1 MWWKLWL
8 ANLHL
13 CCRWLLNSFCE
24 ICFSKMQIFV
34 KTLTGKTI
42 TLEVEPSDTIENVKA
57 KIQVRGYIFH
67 ALYVKFS
74 CLCLTQCGPGNVY
87 ATAARGQ
94 MRMFYRCVFCF
105 FSSATIVHK
114 YETTVLG
121 NGWTDF
127 HEILPNDSVPKW
139 GLGPQIIFGE
149 LKTTQNESELVYAGS
164 VLYGGCVTKAW
175 MSECI

>member
-1 MWWKLWL
+1 M
-8 ANLHL
+8 
-13 CCRWLLNSFCE
+13 LN
-24 ICFSKMQIFV
+24 
-34 KTLTGKTI
+34 
-42 TLEVEPSDTIENVKA
+42 
-57 KIQVRGYIFH
+57 FH
-67 ALYVKFS
+67 ASASHSVAQAMF
-74 CLCLTQCGPGNVY
+74 TQPPLGG
-87 ATAARGQ
+87 
-94 MRMFYRCVFCF
+94 RCVCFTGVFFCF

-114 YETTVLG
+114 YKTTVLE